1 MISKAGIDGDE
12 IPGFLANLVVVL
24 PSSGSNAVTSL
35 RRRDG
40 VSLAVMPAVHLVRPP
55 SGLSGGGQPQQ
66 NSRRME
72 ISCGGGRTRGR
83 LGVVLPLVSMGMGGV
98 RLARQPRR
106 SCPSHDTPRAVTV
119 IGVVQWNHTPTM
131 PRHRRCA
138 VAESGFG
145 RPTTHSMAGII
156 GADGTPTMDQPAP
169 AILIRSASLRPGS
182 GPFPSSA
189 DASVRR
195 CRD

>member
-40 VSLAVMPAVHLVRPP
+40 VSLAVMPAMHLVRPP

-66 NSRRME
+66 NSRKMK

-83 LGVVLPLVSMGMGGV
+83 LGAGATVGLNGDGGSSSCQTTPQVLS
-98 RLARQPRR
+98 
-106 SCPSHDTPRAVTV
+106 
-119 IGVVQWNHTPTM
+119 
-131 PRHRRCA
+131 
-138 VAESGFG
+138 ES
-145 RPTTHSMAGII
+145 
-156 GADGTPTMDQPAP
+156 
-169 AILIRSASLRPGS
+169 
-182 GPFPSSA
+182 
-189 DASVRR
+189 
-195 CRD
+195 